1 MKKTFFFLI
10 PLALFLIFSL
20 VANKLFLSGSINP
33 VTFVAISAG
42 VMILMAF
49 LRPKSGAPARTV
61 ETVQNQLGDFSRDAF
76 SSDAQARNIFDS
88 AVNDYAGNMPKAAL
102 NKLAKLE
109 SQCAADPDRYAV
121 AMLTAMCMS
130 SVSKYDDA
138 IRQYNKAVVIHP
150 TPALAVTI
158 GSVHQ
163 RLGKLK
169 QAIDSYEFALDLDPA
184 CLDAL
189 SALATAYV
197 AKGKY
202 QEALEKAEEAL
213 ELDETNSSALATCAI
228 CYGLLDDPLMY
239 KAYSEKA
246 VAQGYKGEKI
256 RNTVEA
262 LKKRK

>member
-1 MKKTFFFLI
+1 MKKSIFFLI
-10 PLALFLIFSL
+10 PLLLFLVFSL
-20 VANKLFLSGSINP
+20 IANNLFLSGSVNP
-33 VTFVAISAG
+33 VTFVAISGG

-49 LRPKSGAPARTV
+49 LRPKSGAPVRSV
-61 ETVQNQLGDFSRDAF
+61 ENVRSALGDFSQDAF
-76 SSDAQARNIFDS
+76 SSDEQARKIFDS

-102 NKLAKLE
+102 NKLEKLE
-109 SQCAADPDRYAV
+109 NHCSEDPDRYAV
-121 AMLTAMCMS
+121 TMLTAMS
-130 SVSKYDDA
+130 LFSLNKYDDA
-138 IRQYNKAVVIHP
+138 IRQYNKAIVIHP
-150 TPALAVTI
+150 SPALAVTI
-158 GSVHQ
+158 GSAHQ

-189 SALATAYV
+189 SSLATAYV

-202 QEALEKAEEAL
+202 EEALERAEEAL

-239 KAYSEKA
+239 KSYSEKA

-256 RNTVEA
+256 RSTVEA